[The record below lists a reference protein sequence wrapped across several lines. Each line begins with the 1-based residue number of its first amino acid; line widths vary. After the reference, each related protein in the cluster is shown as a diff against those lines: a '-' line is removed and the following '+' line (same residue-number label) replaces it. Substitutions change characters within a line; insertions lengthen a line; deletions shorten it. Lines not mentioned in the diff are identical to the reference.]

1 MAMTDPGGNFVNETD
16 FVVFGNTWSVAG
28 AVGVDLRFPGQMA
41 QYESGLFYN
50 WNRQC
55 DPTIA
60 RYTQPDPLGLV
71 DGPSRYAYVGND
83 PMQRTDITGTASSA
97 GISLIPPDSPS
108 GMGQSSE
115 AACGA
120 DGGIDVAL
128 GDADCAG
135 EARQCQLLCNR
146 ARFDSDMGEI
156 WYGSMAK
163 CMAGCMSQRCGGNP
177 F

>member
-50 WNRQC
+50 WNRQY

-71 DGPSRYAYVGND
+71 DGPSRYAYVGSD
-83 PMQRTDITGTASSA
+83 PMQETDPEGLLRMSP
-97 GISLIPPDSPS
+97 IPPDSPS
-108 GMGQSSE
+108 GLPPTENGSEGTLCAARPGQFPDNNNKQNCIIYCSE
-115 AACGA
+115 RTLPSAPGDQSVPFNVCLRLCQE
-120 DGGIDVAL
+120 GIPWT
-128 GDADCAG
+128 G
-135 EARQCQLLCNR
+135 
-146 ARFDSDMGEI
+146 MP
-156 WYGSMAK
+156 W
-163 CMAGCMSQRCGGNP
+163 
-177 F
+177 